1 MSKIL
6 GIIVCW
12 VLRWCTPDLQK
23 LPMYRLSRIVE
34 VGDRGWRMDFSYHSM
49 GYSNTSHLIIP
60 QCLGS

>member
-1 MSKIL
+1 MFKIL

-49 GYSNTSHLIIP
+49 RYSLGGPPPSNSHYN
-60 QCLGS
+60 G